1 MADNAYKPV
10 GGYMDVTVT
19 SVSYTASTTPTLL
32 AAIPTNGARRTIYN
46 NAAAAKLFINR
57 TGTTTIV
64 TTTDA
69 IGLAA
74 LTSYADTIYF
84 GKVLLQTTSAT
95 TCDVRVE
102 EILYNKY

>member
-1 MADNAYKPV
+1 MADNAYRLS
-10 GGYMDVTVT
+10 GEYRDVTVT

-32 AAIPTNGARRTIYN
+32 SAVPTNGARRTIFN
-46 NAAAAKLFINR
+46 NSAAARVYINK
-57 TGTTTIV
+57 TGTTTIT

-74 LTSYADTIYF
+74 AGSDTDTLYL

-95 TCDVRVE
+95 TADVRVE
-102 EILYNKY
+102 TITYGAY

>member
-1 MADNAYKPV
+1 MADNAYKV
-10 GGYMDVTVT
+10 SGNYRNTTVT
-19 SVSYTASTTPTLL
+19 CVSYTASTTPTLL
-32 AAIPTNGARRTIYN
+32 SAIPTNGARRIIYN
-46 NAAAAKLFINR
+46 NAATARLYINK

-69 IGLAA
+69 IGLAG
-74 LTSYADTIYF
+74 LDSDSDTLYL

-102 EILYNKY
+102 EILYSPY